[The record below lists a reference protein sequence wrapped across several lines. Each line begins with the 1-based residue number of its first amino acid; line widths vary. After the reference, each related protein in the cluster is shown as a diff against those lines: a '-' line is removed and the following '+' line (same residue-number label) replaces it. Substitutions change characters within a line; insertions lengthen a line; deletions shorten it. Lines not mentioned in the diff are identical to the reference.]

1 VKLSTKGRYAVRIM
15 LCVARN
21 QHYGPVCKKLIAQEE
36 GISKDYIEQI
46 AVPLKNAG
54 LLTGHRG
61 MKGGFTLGQHP
72 EKINLLD
79 ILQAS
84 EGKIE
89 LVGCNPKTCRAA
101 ITCVTRPVWEEA
113 SRKLETHFSSIT
125 LQELLNRHQQ
135 NTEREPMYSI

>member
-46 AVPLKNAG
+46 AVPLKNAD

-61 MKGGFTLGQHP
+61 MKGGFTLSLPP
-72 EKINLLD
+72 EKINLLQ

-89 LVGCNPKTCRAA
+89 LVGCNPKKCRSAK
-101 ITCVTRPVWEEA
+101 TCVTRPVWEEA
-113 SRKLETHFSSIT
+113 SHKLEDHFRSIT

-135 NTEREPMYSI
+135 NAEQEPMYSI